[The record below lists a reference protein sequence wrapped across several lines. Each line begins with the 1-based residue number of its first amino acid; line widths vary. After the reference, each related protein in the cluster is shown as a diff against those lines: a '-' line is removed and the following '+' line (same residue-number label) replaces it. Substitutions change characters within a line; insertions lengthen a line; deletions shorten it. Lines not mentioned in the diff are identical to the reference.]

1 MRPVNS
7 DDRIRDLCTQAVAA
21 KTEAELLP
29 ILAQLQ
35 SAITGQIRRIRLMAA
50 EEIPPAFTSD
60 SKAAD

>member
-1 MRPVNS
+1 MPPANS

-35 SAITGQIRRIRLMAA
+35 SGLQSRYVG
-50 EEIPPAFTSD
+50 
-60 SKAAD
+60 

>member
-1 MRPVNS
+1 MPPANS

-35 SAITGQIRRIRLMAA
+35 SAITEQIRRIRLMAA
-50 EEIPPAFTSD
+50 EEISRAFRSD

>member
-1 MRPVNS
+1 MPPANS

-35 SAITGQIRRIRLMAA
+35 SAITEQIRRIRLMAA
-50 EEIPPAFTSD
+50 EEIPRAFTRD